1 VSRPRLAEA
10 VRVVRS
16 AAARTQPVP
25 VGFVLPV
32 AAAALLV
39 LGAVSAQTHGD
50 ATAVLPPAAVVVA
63 LGAVVGGDAAA
74 VIGAFLGWLT
84 VSGFSRAPYADL
96 QPRGL
101 TAVWVLTVAAAGG
114 WALGAVG
121 RLAYDRQRRGATL
134 EDMRRLG
141 HTGASLG
148 RGRQLLGLALAAS
161 ALPLVTV
168 ALVLVRPHLSLAD
181 ELLVFLLVVVSVT
194 IVGGFWSAV
203 VAAVAAGLLVNWF
216 FVLPRHTLAVDTS
229 QNLFALLLF
238 VAVAVVVSS
247 VVHLA
252 ARRTAQ
258 AHASG
263 RETDALLALAQT
275 VFAGADTPTQVL
287 EHLRGSLGLP
297 ADLAERNGTRWS
309 AVAAVGDLDLTDVS
323 TVQVREDLLLRVSG
337 AVPEQER
344 LLAAFAAQ
352 AAAALDRD
360 RLRAQASQAE
370 ALAAGNRM
378 RNALLAA
385 VSHDLRTP
393 LASVK
398 AAVSSLRQDDVSWSA
413 ADEAE
418 LLATIEESADR
429 LDALIGNL
437 LDMSRLQAGAL
448 QPYLQDTSLEEIAPL
463 ALAGLD
469 GAAEVALDLPAD
481 LPLVRTDPGLLER
494 VISNLLSNAITHS
507 PPGRPPAL
515 VAARAGDAVIVTVAD
530 HGPGVPVGSREVI
543 FEPFQRL
550 GDSGRGVGLGL
561 AVAKGFCDAM
571 GIPIDVGETPGGG
584 LTMTL
589 SLRIAPSHAP
599 AAVR

>member
-1 VSRPRLAEA
+1 MRPL
-10 VRVVRS
+10 S
-16 AAARTQPVP
+16 TAAARTRPVP
-25 VGFVLPV
+25 AGFVLPV
-32 AAAALLV
+32 AASALLV
-39 LGAVSAQTHGD
+39 LGAVSAQTHAHAG
-50 ATAVLPPAAVVVA
+50 AVLPPAAVVVA
-63 LGAVVGGDAAA
+63 LGAVVGGDLAALLGA
-74 VIGAFLGWLT
+74 VLGWLT

-96 QPRGL
+96 QPRGF
-101 TAVWVLTVAAAGG
+101 TAVWVLALAAAAG
-114 WALGAVG
+114 WSVG
-121 RLAYDRQRRGATL
+121 VAGRYARDRLRRGVTL
-134 EDMRRLG
+134 EDMRTIGRA
-141 HTGASLG
+141 GASLG
-148 RGRQLLGLALAAS
+148 RTRQLLGLGLGAV

-168 ALVLVRPHLSLAD
+168 VLTQVRQHLSLAD
-181 ELLVFLLVVVSVT
+181 DLLIYLLVVVSVT
-194 IVGGFWSAV
+194 LVGGFWSAV
-203 VAAVAAGLLVNWF
+203 LAAVAAGLLVNWY

-258 AHASG
+258 ARAAG
-263 RETDALLALAQT
+263 RETDALLALARS
-275 VFAGADTPTQVL
+275 VFAGADTPMQVL
-287 EHLRGSLGLP
+287 EHLRSSLGLP
-297 ADLAERNGTRWS
+297 ADLAERTGSRWS
-309 AVAAVGDLDLTDVS
+309 TVAAVGDLDLSDVS

-337 AVPEQER
+337 AVAAQER

-360 RLRAQASQAE
+360 RLRAQAAQSE

-378 RNALLAA
+378 RTALLAA

-398 AAVSSLRQDDVSWSA
+398 AAVSSLRQDDVRWSA
-413 ADEAE
+413 TDEAE

-448 QPYLQDTSLEEIAPL
+448 QPYLQDTSLEEVAPL
-463 ALAGLD
+463 ALAGLE
-469 GAAEVALDLPAD
+469 GAADVLLDLPVD

-494 VISNLLSNAITHS
+494 VLGNLISNAITHS
-507 PPGRPPAL
+507 PPGRPPSV
-515 VAARAGDAVIVTVAD
+515 VAVSVGDAVTVAVAD
-530 HGPGVPVGSREVI
+530 HGPGVPAEARELI

-571 GIPIDVGETPGGG
+571 GIGIDVADTPGGG

-589 SLRIAPSHAP
+589 SVRSAPSRTP